1 MALPVGSIPHLRLR
15 PNYARRAKSLQLKR
29 RHRKT
34 QQLLVWIR
42 GIGTA
47 LQSGFERKG
56 IWNYCSKPHSETK
69 VTMQQHQ
76 LQPTIVAS
84 GFRRLPVGDRTK
96 VASDCQGASQ
106 AAGDARP
113 TGAVERMRVTRKA
126 PSINARTEHGVA
138 PVQN

>member
-1 MALPVGSIPHLRLR
+1 M
-15 PNYARRAKSLQLKR
+15 
-29 RHRKT
+29 
-34 QQLLVWIR
+34 WIR

-56 IWNYCSKPHSETK
+56 IWNYCSKPLSETK

-113 TGAVERMRVTRKA
+113 TGAVERMRVTRNRTRRLGHA
-126 PSINARTEHGVA
+126 RPYLVVRSILALARGQSAKKNKTLSWPLQYERA
-138 PVQN
+138 DIF